1 LSSEY
6 TEDTLV
12 QQTTAD
18 FMRDELGWRS
28 VYAFNTETFG
38 PNGSLGRMNDSEV
51 VLKPTLR
58 KMLERLNPGL
68 PEMAYGDAVRQITE
82 VVTSQT
88 MFSTNREK
96 YTLLR
101 DGVPV
106 TFKSDS
112 GEQKKEKLRVFEFTE
127 AKSNDFLCVR
137 ELWVQGDLYHRRPD
151 IVGFVN
157 GIPLLFIECKNVHKD
172 LEVAY
177 RQNLSD
183 YKDTVP
189 HLFHHNAIVMLG
201 NGIEAKVGTITSN
214 YNHFAEW
221 KRLEE
226 DEAGAVD
233 MATLLKG
240 ICSKRNLMDLFEN
253 FILFDDSTGKSVKIL
268 ARNHQFLGVNRA
280 IAAVAK
286 RYASSTGDS
295 RKLTLTPDPSPS
307 GRGAGDEGKTLADL
321 SRLGV
326 FWHTQGSGKSY
337 SMLFFTRKVR
347 RKLSSS
353 FTFVILTDRDDLD
366 TQIYKTFAGC
376 GVVNNDR
383 EPCRAANGRHLEQ
396 LLGLHK
402 AYVFSLIQKFNQD
415 IDPEYA
421 YSERDDVIVI
431 TDEAHRTQYGT
442 LSLNLRK
449 ALPNASYMGFTGTPL
464 FSDDEITRRVFGEY
478 VSTYDFKRA
487 VDDHAT
493 VPLYYD
499 SRGER
504 LGIATHDLNERI
516 AETLEQIEFEDLN
529 QQQRVEEALK
539 RDYHVITATKRLT
552 QIAED
557 FVDHYS
563 TGWENGKVMLVC
575 IDKITCVKMHDLIA
589 KAWKDRMKQLKKAL
603 EKCTDQQD
611 ELSRLRQLN
620 WMRETQMAVVVSE
633 EQGEVQKFK
642 KWGIDI
648 MPHRK
653 RIKEGF
659 EIPEELRDRMEFL
672 GMQRL
677 DIDSAFKEEAHPFRI
692 AIVCAMWLTGFDV
705 PCLSTLYIDKPLKA
719 HTLMQAIAR
728 ANRVNDGKNNGL
740 IVDYCGILKNLRKAL
755 ATFTGKGDTGRGG
768 GDSGDGGGA
777 DTDPTQPREELLAEL
792 DEAIHLVRC
801 FLDENDAP
809 LDHIREKT
817 GFLRN
822 AAILRAKEAANEN
835 DRTRKRF
842 EIMCR
847 AVFKKFRACITDPQI
862 NSYRPDRD
870 AISVIYKQLQKDRE
884 NADISDIIR
893 QMHAVVEQA
902 IDIREYGEADKET
915 HVYDISKID
924 FDRLR
929 QEFER
934 SPAKK
939 TTVQNLSMLIE
950 ERLKRMLEK
959 NPLRTDMQAHYEKI
973 IADYNSEKNRVTIE
987 QTFEALLRQSQKLD
1001 EEENRAVRE
1010 GLTEESLAIYDL
1022 LSKPGLK
1029 PAEIKRIKEISTELL
1044 ATLKTEV
1051 LRIHNWRDK
1060 EQTRDTVSMVINDF
1074 LYEDGHGLPESSYT
1088 EADVTEKAKAI
1099 YQHVYRVYPTV
1110 PSPFYA
1116 EKVA

>member
-1 LSSEY
+1 MSEY

-28 VYAFNTETFG
+28 VYGFNTETFG

-58 KMLERLNPGL
+58 KMLETLNPGL
-68 PEMAYGDAVRQITE
+68 PEMTYADAVKQITE

-88 MFSTNREK
+88 MFSTNRDK

-106 TFKSDS
+106 TFKSDA
-112 GEQKKEKLRVFEFTE
+112 GEQKKEKLRVFDFTE
-127 AKSNDFLCVR
+127 AKRNDFLCVR

-201 NGIEAKVGTITSN
+201 NGIEAKVGTITSK

-233 MATLLKG
+233 METLLKG
-240 ICSKRNLMDLFEN
+240 VCSKHNFMDLFEN
-253 FILFDDSTGKSVKIL
+253 FILFDDSTGKPVKIL
-268 ARNHQFLGVNRA
+268 ARNHQFLGVNL
-280 IAAVAK
+280 AVESVK
-286 RYASSTGDS
+286 L
-295 RKLTLTPDPSPS
+295 RKE
-307 GRGAGDEGKTLADL
+307 REGK
-321 SRLGV
+321 LGV

-366 TQIYKTFAGC
+366 SQIYKTFAGC

-383 EPCRAANGRHLEQ
+383 DPCRAANGRHLEQ

-402 AYVFSLIQKFNQD
+402 AYVFSLIQKFNKD

-516 AETLEQIEFEDLN
+516 AETLEQVEFEDLN

-539 RDYHVITATKRLT
+539 RDYHVITADKRLK
-552 QIAED
+552 QIAND

-563 TGWENGKVMLVC
+563 IGWENGKVMLVC

-589 KAWKDRMKQLKKAL
+589 KAWKDRMKQLKKEL
-603 EKCTDQQD
+603 KKSEDQQV

-620 WMRETQMAVVVSE
+620 WMKETQMAVVVSE

-648 MPHRK
+648 KPHRR

-728 ANRVNDGKNNGL
+728 ANRVNEGKNNGL

-768 GDSGDGGGA
+768 GGSGGA
-777 DTDPTQPREELLAEL
+777 DPTQPKEDLLAEL
-792 DEAIHLVRC
+792 NEAIHLVRS

-809 LDHIREKT
+809 LDDIKEKS

-835 DRTRKRF
+835 DITRKRF

-870 AISVIYKQLQKDRE
+870 AINVIYKHLQKDRE
-884 NADISDIIR
+884 NADISDIMR

-902 IDIREYGEADKET
+902 IDIRESDEAEKET
-915 HVYDISKID
+915 PVYDISKID
-924 FDRLR
+924 FDILR

-934 SPAKK
+934 SPARK
-939 TTVQNLSMLIE
+939 TTVQNLSMMIE
-950 ERLKRMLEK
+950 DRLKRMLEK

-973 IADYNSEKNRVTIE
+973 IADYNSEKDRITIE
-987 QTFEALLRQSQKLD
+987 QTFDALLRQFQELD

-1010 GLTEESLAIYDL
+1010 GLTEESLALYDL

-1029 PAEIKRIKEISTELL
+1029 PAEINRIKEISTELL

-1060 EQTRDTVSMVINDF
+1060 EQTRDTVNMVINDF
-1074 LYEDGHGLPESSYT
+1074 LYEDEHGLPANSYT
-1088 EADVTEKAKAI
+1088 EADVTEKTKLI
-1099 YQHVYRVYPTV
+1099 YQHIYRVYPTV

-1116 EKVA
+1116 KNVA